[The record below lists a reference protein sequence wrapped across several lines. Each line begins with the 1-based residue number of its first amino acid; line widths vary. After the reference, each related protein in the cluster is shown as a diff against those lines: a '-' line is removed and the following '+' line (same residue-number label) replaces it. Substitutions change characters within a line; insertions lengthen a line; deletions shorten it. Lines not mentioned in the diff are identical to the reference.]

1 MNLSTLRTSFWGG
14 WGGSLVVNDLDASM
28 TYAYVMNKMSDTT
41 TGDSRAGRAL
51 LATFQA
57 IAN

>member
-1 MNLSTLRTSFWGG
+1 M
-14 WGGSLVVNDLDASM
+14 VNDLDASM

-57 IAN
+57 LAN